1 MGLVKRVLDKERN
14 NAEAYLLKGKIQLK
28 LGDSVNAIPS
38 IEQSIKLQVEDTA
51 QGPPKANSFFYLGVA
66 QEREKDYKK
75 AMQNFKKALTID
87 NNHFGSC
94 IHLANLL
101 ANLGEGQRSAKYFKH
116 ALKIDPDSVN
126 AHFGLGKAVQQYSD
140 DKEAPIA
147 HFEEVLK
154 RDPMHYKALS
164 QLGILYLDREEYEKS
179 ADVLKRALEVNKTF
193 PLALVTMGN
202 LLFEMKNAERAI
214 KYHM

>member
-1 MGLVKRVLDKERN
+1 VRRVLDKEKT
-14 NAEAYLLKGKIQLK
+14 NADAFLLQGKLYLK
-28 LGDSVNAIPS
+28 LDQADRALEP
-38 IEQSIKLQVEDTA
+38 IEVAIKLQVEDPLW
-51 QGPPKANSFFYLGVA
+51 GPPKANSFFYLGMA
-66 QEREKDYKK
+66 LERVKDFKK
-75 AMQNFKKALTID
+75 GMQNFKKALTID

-101 ANLGEGQRSAKYFKH
+101 ANLGEGQRAAKYFKH

-126 AHFGLGKAVQQYSD
+126 AHFGLGKAVQQYSED
-140 DKEAPIA
+140 REAPIH

-164 QLGILYLDREEYEKS
+164 QLGILYIDREEHEK
-179 ADVLKRALEVNKTF
+179 AAEVLKKALEVNKTF

-202 LLFEMKNAERAI
+202 LLFETGRADRAI
-214 KYHM
+214 KYHL

>member
-1 MGLVKRVLDKERN
+1 MLEKERN

-28 LGDSVNAIPS
+28 LGDSAGSIVP
-38 IEQSIKLQVEDTA
+38 IEQSIKLQVEDAA

-101 ANLGEGQRSAKYFKH
+101 ANLGEG
-116 ALKIDPDSVN
+116 
-126 AHFGLGKAVQQYSD
+126 
-140 DKEAPIA
+140 
-147 HFEEVLK
+147 
-154 RDPMHYKALS
+154 
-164 QLGILYLDREEYEKS
+164 
-179 ADVLKRALEVNKTF
+179 
-193 PLALVTMGN
+193 
-202 LLFEMKNAERAI
+202 
-214 KYHM
+214 